1 MRTARVLLVKIVL
14 TLGAAY
20 LAAYLAGGIIWTLI
34 IALTLFAAPANY
46 VLADLIMLPAVGSKA
61 ASLVDGGVAALLGFF
76 MLARD
81 PSLHLHTLRF
91 VLVFGLIVTLC
102 EYFFHFYLQSAG
114 RITTSGK

>member
-61 ASLVDGGVAALLGFF
+61 LPVDGGVAALLGFF
-76 MLARD
+76 MRREIRLII
-81 PSLHLHTLRF
+81 HTVCF
-91 VLVFGLIVTLC
+91 SIWFNCNLC
-102 EYFFHFYLQSAG
+102 EYFSFLFAVS
-114 RITTSGK
+114 R